1 MREEPENYLL
11 LECSDRAMLDRLER
25 AISLVS
31 DRIKKSQIPKD
42 SGEDLIETLMEFQED
57 MRSRPNGEIMIELTV
72 INIMRK
78 LGV

>member
-25 AISLVS
+25 AISLIS
-31 DRIKKSQIPKD
+31 HWKNRKD
-42 SGEDLIETLMEFQED
+42 SGGILFETLMELQED
-57 MRSRPNGEIMIELTV
+57 MRSRPNGEIMIDLNV
-72 INIMRK
+72 IHALRM